1 MDNSTV
7 YSDDFEVIEEK
18 TEEEKE
24 PKKKL
29 YKPFGIV
36 SMVFGILSLAS
47 FVASSTLPLS
57 ILYPFVGLIF
67 ASFDLK
73 RNRERTKFGKVGYIT
88 SVVALIIE
96 IILITLLLVATCA
109 LVVLFI
115 FTLGEI

>member
-57 ILYPFVGLIF
+57 LLYPFVGLIF

-96 IILITLLLVATCA
+96 IILFALLTLALCGMLLI
-109 LVVLFI
+109 LILSF
-115 FTLGEI
+115 GEI